1 MAATNLDSVKTKLE
15 TLVALARLLEK
26 VDHSPAPVAAEQYQ
40 NLIERLKGLLRED
53 LPADAV
59 RSLLVH
65 FPATA
70 ELYEN
75 LHYEHAGLVFAPL
88 DKAVAAELAAHQTL
102 SRWRRPAK

>member
-1 MAATNLDSVKTKLE
+1 MAATNFDSVKTKLE

-26 VDHSPAPVAAEQYQ
+26 LDHSAEPVAAEQYQ
-40 NLIERLKGLLRED
+40 NLIERLKALLRDD

-59 RSLLVH
+59 KSLLVH

-75 LHYEHAGLVFAPL
+75 LHYEHVGLVFVPL
-88 DKAVAAELAAHQTL
+88 DKAVAAELAAQQAI
-102 SRWRRPAK
+102 SRWRRAT